1 MSDFDEEAE
10 RERLREKY
18 EQDQQDRQ
26 ATEKMSELLLQG
38 ATMTNAHC
46 SDCGDPVF
54 RYEGQEFCATCEKAI
69 DRGDGAAEADGD
81 SEDGAAE
88 ADGDSEDGDAGVD
101 GAAGERDD
109 GADETN
115 GEAGAPDDEHIHVT
129 SPDETRVQF
138 GSGDADTADPDAGT
152 ARPESPARPDRTPGE
167 PEADASQG
175 PRGRPTRPGADD
187 GRPQPGPESDP
198 NAGPERVPGVD
209 PSPAPGVSGDSPD
222 RDAGT
227 AGSRG
232 DRVPQARASLE
243 RTLARLS
250 RQAEAAEDPTQAR
263 EYLAAAREA
272 AETLAALRQ

>member
-10 RERLREKY
+10 RERLREQY
-18 EQDQQDRQ
+18 EQEQQDRQ

-69 DRGDGAAEADGD
+69 DRGDGAGE
-81 SEDGAAE
+81 GAAE
-88 ADGDSEDGDAGVD
+88 DGEGDVAG
-101 GAAGERDD
+101 ADD
-109 GADETN
+109 GSGGTDDE
-115 GEAGAPDDEHIHVT
+115 APDRIPEDTEHVQVT
-129 SPDETRVQF
+129 PPDETRVRF
-138 GSGDADTADPDAGT
+138 GSGDADGVDEPGPEHGRDSAG
-152 ARPESPARPDRTPGE
+152 EE
-167 PEADASQG
+167 PQDS
-175 PRGRPTRPGADD
+175 PTRPSADA
-187 GRPQPGPESDP
+187 GGPQREP
-198 NAGPERVPGVD
+198 APERVPSVD
-209 PSPAPGVSGDSPD
+209 PSPGTADRGGASAD

-227 AGSRG
+227 GG
-232 DRVPQARASLE
+232 DSTLPGARASLE
-243 RTLARLS
+243 RTLARLT

>member
-69 DRGDGAAEADGD
+69 DRGDGASGEDDSD
-81 SEDGAAE
+81 SEDR
-88 ADGDSEDGDAGVD
+88 DAGVD
-101 GAAGERDD
+101 GAAGERDGD
-109 GADETN
+109 GADVTD
-115 GEAGAPDDEHIHVT
+115 GEAGAPDDEHIRVT

-138 GSGDADTADPDAGT
+138 GSGDADGETT
-152 ARPESPARPDRTPGE
+152 RSESSSQPDRTPDE
-167 PEADASQG
+167 PEHDTG
-175 PRGRPTRPGADD
+175 RDPRDRPTQSARDAD
-187 GRPQPGPESDP
+187 GRQPEP
-198 NAGPERVPGVD
+198 APERVPSVD
-209 PSPAPGVSGDSPD
+209 PSPAAGTGSGSPD

-227 AGSRG
+227 TERQGSTL
-232 DRVPQARASLE
+232 PEARASLE
-243 RTLARLS
+243 RTLARLT

>member
-69 DRGDGAAEADGD
+69 DRGDDAAEAEG
-81 SEDGAAE
+81 E
-88 ADGDSEDGDAGVD
+88 SEDGDAGAD
-101 GAAGERDD
+101 STAGERDD
-109 GADETN
+109 GADEAN
-115 GEAGAPDDEHIHVT
+115 GEGGTPDDEHIHVT

-138 GSGDADTADPDAGT
+138 GSGDADGETT
-152 ARPESPARPDRTPGE
+152 RSESSSQPDRTPDD
-167 PEADASQG
+167 PEHDTG
-175 PRGRPTRPGADD
+175 RDPRDRPTQSARDAD
-187 GRPQPGPESDP
+187 GRQPEP
-198 NAGPERVPGVD
+198 APERVPSVD
-209 PSPAPGVSGDSPD
+209 PSPAAGTGSGSPD

-227 AGSRG
+227 TERQGSTL
-232 DRVPQARASLE
+232 PEARASLE
-243 RTLARLS
+243 RTLARLT